1 MTTSEKTAL
10 DEEAARPPFW
20 RDLRVVRAV
29 IQFVAVLVIAAIGYV
44 LWFNLVNNLERQG
57 ISTGFGFLDQPV
69 GVDIAGS
76 DLSPGAALWRA
87 LLVGVTNTFAL
98 VAAGLPLLTV
108 IGVLV
113 GIGRLSSNWLVARA
127 ASVYVETLRNIPPLL
142 VIFIAFYVLVLPLP
156 PPSDPATPLGLFVIS
171 NLRITV
177 PWFETVEGAKGGFG
191 LILLGGLALAAVVWI
206 IRTRHNERTGQP
218 HHRLLLAALAFIGVA
233 TLGWL
238 VLGRPVRISIPQLDG
253 RVVTGGLGGFGSY
266 FAMLIALV
274 LYTASHV
281 AEIVRGSILAV
292 SKGQTEAANALALS
306 GFQRLRFVVLPQAMR
321 IAIPPVINQYLNFAK
336 NTSLGIAV
344 GYAEVTLIAFQ
355 AIGNGQPAPQLILL
369 LMAAYL
375 TFSLTISLIVNY
387 LNRRLRYVTR

>member
-1 MTTSEKTAL
+1 MTTVDSPRT
-10 DEEAARPPFW
+10 RPPFW
-20 RDLRVVRAV
+20 RDLRVLRAL
-29 IQFVAVLVIAAIGYV
+29 IQVVAVVLIALVGYV
-44 LWFNLVNNLERQG
+44 LWFNLVNNLQRQG
-57 ISTGFGFLDQPV
+57 IATGFAFLTQPV
-69 GVDIAGS
+69 GVNIAGA

-98 VAAGLPLLTV
+98 VAFGLPLLTV

-113 GIGRLSSNWLVARA
+113 GVGRLSSNWLVARA
-127 ASVYVETLRNIPPLL
+127 ASIYVETLRNIPPLL
-142 VIFIAFYVLVLPLP
+142 VIFVAFYVLVLPLP
-156 PPSDPATPLGLFVIS
+156 PPSNPATPFDLFVIS
-171 NLRITV
+171 NLQIAI
-177 PWFETVEGAKGGFG
+177 PWFEQAEGAGGGFAFV
-191 LILLGGLALAAVVWI
+191 LALAIAVAAFLWVW
-206 IRTRHNERTGQP
+206 RTRHNERTGRP
-218 HHRLLLAALAFIGVA
+218 HHRVVISLAAVVAVTTIGWFA
-233 TLGWL
+233 
-238 VLGRPVRISIPQLDG
+238 LGRPIRISIPQVEG
-253 RVVTGGLGGFGSY
+253 RIVSGGLAGFGAY

-292 SKGQTEAANALALS
+292 PKGQTEAANALALS

-321 IAIPPVINQYLNFAK
+321 IAIPPVINQYLNFTK

-375 TFSLTISLIVNY
+375 TFSLTISLLVNY

>member
-1 MTTSEKTAL
+1 MATATST
-10 DEEAARPPFW
+10 RPPFW
-20 RDLRVVRAV
+20 RNLRVLRAV
-29 IQFVAVLVIAAIGYV
+29 IQVVAVVAIAAVGYV
-44 LWFNLVNNLERQG
+44 LWFNLVNNLRRQG
-57 ISTGFGFLDQPV
+57 ISTGFDFLEQPV

-87 LLVGVTNTFAL
+87 LLVGVVNTFAL

-113 GIGRLSSNWLVARA
+113 GVGRLSSNWLVAKA

-156 PPSDPATPLGLFVIS
+156 PPSAPANPLGLFVVS
-171 NLRITV
+171 NLSITV
-177 PWFETVEGAKGGFG
+177 PWFERADGAPSGFALVVAG
-191 LILLGGLALAAVVWI
+191 ALAAGVITWLW
-206 IRTRHNERTGQP
+206 RTRINERTGRP
-218 HHRLLLAALAFIGVA
+218 HRRVVAFVLVFGAVTAVGWFALG
-233 TLGWL
+233 G
-238 VLGRPVRISIPQLDG
+238 PVRLSVPQLDG
-253 RVVTGGLGGFGSY
+253 RTVTGGLSGFGSY

-292 SKGQTEAANALALS
+292 PKGQTEAANALALA
-306 GFQRLRFVVLPQAMR
+306 GLQRLRFVVLPQAMR
-321 IAIPPVINQYLNFAK
+321 IAIPPTINQYLNFTK

-375 TFSLTISLIVNY
+375 VFSLTISVIVNY
-387 LNRRLRYVTR
+387 LNVRLRYVTR